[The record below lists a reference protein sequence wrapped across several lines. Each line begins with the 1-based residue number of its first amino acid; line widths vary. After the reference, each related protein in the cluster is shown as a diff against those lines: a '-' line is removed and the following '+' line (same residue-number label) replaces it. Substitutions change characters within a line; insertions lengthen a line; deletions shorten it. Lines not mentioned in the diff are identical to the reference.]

1 MLARKAAIVTSTW
14 GQQRMLTRA
23 FVGAQLL
30 LSFCCAGQG
39 AAPVSAQDVQDFYS
53 KNRLAIIVG
62 VPPGGA
68 YDLEARLVGRLLP
81 KYLPGHP
88 PVIVENMPGANTTL
102 AANYI
107 YNAAPQDGTVIGAS
121 SRTMPYATLMGSTGV
136 RYDPLKINWLGS
148 TAGEPA
154 MVISWH
160 TSAVKTTGDLFKREL
175 LVGATDPGG
184 DFFVYPNVLNH
195 VIGTK
200 FKMVM
205 GYRGNPEIS
214 LAMERGEVQGM
225 GSYPVSGLL
234 FDHKD
239 WITQNKVNLLMQ
251 LNLEKDPDFPSIP
264 LATEFAKTN
273 EQRQI
278 LDLFLE
284 MKRFAYPF
292 FVGPLVPTERVLA
305 LQEAFS
311 EVTRD
316 PEFKAAQLARGFQL
330 TAVQSEPMTAA
341 IRRTRSLPA
350 AVQRKIRAIMSQ

>member
-1 MLARKAAIVTSTW
+1 
-14 GQQRMLTRA
+14 MLTRA
-23 FVGAQLL
+23 FVSAQLL
-30 LSFCCAGQG
+30 ALFCCSGQG
-39 AAPVSAQDVQDFYS
+39 VTPVFAQDVQDFYS
-53 KNRLAIIVG
+53 KNRLTIIVG

-88 PVIVENMPGANTTL
+88 PVIIQNMPGANTTL

-107 YNAAPQDGTVIGAS
+107 YNTAPQNGTVIGAS

-136 RYDPLKINWLGS
+136 RYDALKINWLGS
-148 TAGEPA
+148 TADEPA

-160 TSAVKTTGDLFKREL
+160 TSVVKTTRDLFDKEL

-205 GYRGNPEIS
+205 GYRSNPEIS

-251 LNLEKDPDFPSIP
+251 LNLKKHPDFPNIP
-264 LATEFAKTN
+264 LATEFAKTD

-278 LDLFLE
+278 LDVFLE

-292 FVGPLVPTERVLA
+292 FMGPLVPTNRVLA
-305 LQEAFS
+305 LQGAFS

-316 PEFKAAQLARGFQL
+316 PEFKAEQLARGVQL
-330 TAVQSEPMTAA
+330 AATQSEPMTTA
-341 IRRTRSLPA
+341 IRRTRSLPD
-350 AVQRKIRAIMSQ
+350 AVQEKIRAIMSQ

>member
-1 MLARKAAIVTSTW
+1 
-14 GQQRMLTRA
+14 MLTRA

-30 LSFCCAGQG
+30 VSFWWSAQG
-39 AAPVSAQDVQDFYS
+39 VAPVFAQDLQDFYS
-53 KNRLAIIVG
+53 KNRLTVIVG

-88 PVIVENMPGANTTL
+88 PVIVQNMPGANTTL
-102 AANYI
+102 ATNYI
-107 YNAAPQDGTVIGAS
+107 YNTAPQDGTVIGAS
-121 SRTMPYATLMGSTGV
+121 SRTMPYATLMGSAGV
-136 RYDPLKINWLGS
+136 RYDPLKISWLGS
-148 TAGEPA
+148 TADEPA

-160 TSAVKTTGDLFKREL
+160 TSAVKTAGDLFKKEL

-200 FKMVM
+200 FKIVM

-251 LNLEKDPDFPSIP
+251 LNLEKHPDFPNVP
-264 LATEFAKTN
+264 LATEFANTD

-278 LDLFLE
+278 LDIFLE

-292 FVGPLVPTERVLA
+292 FVGPLVPTQRVLA

-311 EVTRD
+311 EVTHD
-316 PEFKAAQLARGFQL
+316 SEFKAEQLAHGVQL
-330 TAVQSEPMTAA
+330 TAVRSEPMTTA

-350 AVQRKIRAIMSQ
+350 AVQERIRAIMSQ